1 VVLGRVFAAGKRRVA
16 ASERKVRTIASMT
29 EGRTVSRSPGRP
41 GRHRAPRRRLLGAH
55 LLRPARHRARRPARY
70 AAAGLLAFT
79 GAVAPA
85 LLRAETRPAGRHVP
99 RPATRAAHAPGRPS
113 ERAVPPGSRAGLT
126 AVRAAPVRASRSGR
140 AYGPV
145 LRGRATWY
153 GPGFAGRRTASG
165 EVFDPAHDLTA
176 AHRTLPFGTMLRV
189 CRGSRCV
196 VVRVNDRGPY
206 GPALLDLSWL
216 AAERL
221 GMVSTGIADVTA
233 TVLAPV

>member
-1 VVLGRVFAAGKRRVA
+1 
-16 ASERKVRTIASMT
+16 MT
-29 EGRTVSRSPGRP
+29 EGRNVRRSP
-41 GRHRAPRRRLLGAH
+41 GRHRAP
-55 LLRPARHRARRPARY
+55 RRPARY
-70 AAAGLLAFT
+70 AAAGLLAFP

-85 LLRAETRPAGRHVP
+85 LLRAETRLAGRHVP
-99 RPATRAAHAPGRPS
+99 VTRAARAAHGTDRPG
-113 ERAVPPGSRAGLT
+113 ERGAVGARA
-126 AVRAAPVRASRSGR
+126 AVRAAPVRASRSRR

-165 EVFDPAHDLTA
+165 EVFDPARDLTA

-189 CRGSRCV
+189 CRGTRCV

-221 GMVSTGIADVTA
+221 GMVSTGVAEVTA
-233 TVLAPV
+233 TVLTPV